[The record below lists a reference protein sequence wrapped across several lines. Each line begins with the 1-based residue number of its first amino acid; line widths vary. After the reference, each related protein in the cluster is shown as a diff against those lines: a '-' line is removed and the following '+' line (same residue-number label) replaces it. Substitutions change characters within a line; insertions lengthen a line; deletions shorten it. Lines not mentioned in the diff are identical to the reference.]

1 MVTTSSINLSG
12 SFQSK
17 SEGFIAS
24 LANSKSMN
32 KVTDGIVNGA
42 GDEAEKWFNKQL
54 ANDKFKKV
62 TVPILTEGVK
72 QIVNLGL
79 NSLVGSFLGIFS
91 PAKPNNKNY
100 KYYTRIC

>member
-24 LANSKSMN
+24 LANSKSTN

-42 GDEAEKWFNKQL
+42 VMRQRS
-54 ANDKFKKV
+54 
-62 TVPILTEGVK
+62 
-72 QIVNLGL
+72 GL
-79 NSLVGSFLGIFS
+79 ISN
-91 PAKPNNKNY
+91 
-100 KYYTRIC
+100 